1 MPPMGAVRRG
11 EEMTKLPE
19 LSKRERQIMDVL
31 YQMGEATVG
40 EVLERIPDPPSYSA
54 VRATLRVLE
63 EKGVAKHKQDGPRYV
78 YLPTVEQDTAKAAAL
93 NHLLGTFFN
102 GSVEAAVMALVRM
115 DEAKMSSKE
124 LDRLAERIR
133 EAEREGR

>member
-1 MPPMGAVRRG
+1 MENPMNAIQ
-11 EEMTKLPE
+11 E

-40 EVLERIPDPPSYSA
+40 EVLDRIPDPPSYSA

-63 EKGVAKHKQDGPRYV
+63 EKGHVGHKQDGPRYV
-78 YLPTVEQDTAKAAAL
+78 YLPTVPQDTAKQVAL
-93 NHLLGTFFN
+93 SHLLGTFFN
-102 GSVEAAVMALVRM
+102 GSVEAAVMALVQM
-115 DEAKMSSKE
+115 DETKLSQNE
-124 LDRLAERIR
+124 LERLAAKIR

>member
-1 MPPMGAVRRG
+1 MNQQ
-11 EEMTKLPE
+11 E

-63 EKGVAKHKQDGPRYV
+63 EKGHAQHKQDGPRYV
-78 YLPTVEQDTAKAAAL
+78 YLPTVPQDKAKNAAL
-93 NHLLGTFFN
+93 THLLGTFFG
-102 GSVEAAVMALVRM
+102 GSVEAAVMALVQM
-115 DEAKMSSKE
+115 DEAKLSVNE
-124 LDRLAERIR
+124 LDRLAARIR
-133 EAEREGR
+133 EAESEGR

>member
-1 MPPMGAVRRG
+1 MNQ
-11 EEMTKLPE
+11 LQE

-40 EVLERIPDPPSYSA
+40 EVLERIPEPPSYSA

-63 EKGVAKHKQDGPRYV
+63 EKGHVQHKQDGPRYV
-78 YLPTVEQDTAKAAAL
+78 YLPTVPQDKAQNAAL
-93 NHLLGTFFN
+93 SHLLGTFFG
-102 GSVEAAVMALVRM
+102 GSVEAAVMALVQM
-115 DEAKMSSKE
+115 DETKLSGNE